1 MKLFSL
7 RATISFLECSRA
19 CHSSREFQHNM
30 VKILL
35 CRLRSNKIE
44 KNSSTVFC
52 STFYWFFNEFFSVFL
67 LRYYTSSLE
76 IVKNTL
82 DGLMYSHF
90 MLIQQ
95 FNTCRHQGKRKKID
109 GTRVYSIQKKEQL
122 SGGLVYEIK
131 IFRCHRHQ
139 PLATKAQSKTVVM
152 GIEGE
157 IK

>member
-1 MKLFSL
+1 MNIQKEKNNDIKILFLRFSSLVCITSRWRSFKANINIWIVQYFTCNFHAKKKYLVMKLFSL

-67 LRYYTSSLE
+67 LRYYTSSQGVLTSTRR
-76 IVKNTL
+76 KN
-82 DGLMYSHF
+82 D
-90 MLIQQ
+90 
-95 FNTCRHQGKRKKID
+95 
-109 GTRVYSIQKKEQL
+109 
-122 SGGLVYEIK
+122 
-131 IFRCHRHQ
+131 
-139 PLATKAQSKTVVM
+139 
-152 GIEGE
+152 
-157 IK
+157 